1 MFIKALSCLM
11 NVRNSLR
18 QYKKKNMTLHKGI
31 ALWLMNELKIN
42 SLIYFYDI
50 FFNDIVY
57 FGCYIFI

>member
-1 MFIKALSCLM
+1 
-11 NVRNSLR
+11 
-18 QYKKKNMTLHKGI
+18 MTLHKGI

-50 FFNDIVY
+50 FFNDIVF